1 MLIGKEQLE
10 SGGKTMSTWGLIQKG
25 ERSFKIRALST
36 NLQRNLAAE
45 KANNK
50 RLKRIFYF

>member
-10 SGGKTMSTWGLIQKG
+10 SGGKAMSTWGLIQKG

>member
-1 MLIGKEQLE
+1 MIGKEQLE